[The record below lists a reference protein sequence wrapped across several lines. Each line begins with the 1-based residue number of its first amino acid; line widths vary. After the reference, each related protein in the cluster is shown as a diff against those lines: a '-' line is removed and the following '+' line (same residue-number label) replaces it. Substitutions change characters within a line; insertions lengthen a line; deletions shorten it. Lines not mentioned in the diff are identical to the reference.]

1 MSNSETL
8 NATRTSGKW
17 SGHMFG
23 IRARTL
29 GITAALALLATA
41 ACTDPTEEPVS
52 TVTGANFYNDPSAY
66 KEFLA
71 KLYVGLSVG
80 GQQGGDGGT
89 DINGIDGGFSQYMRL
104 YWELEELPTDE
115 AVIAWGDLTLPELN
129 TQGWNPSNTFV
140 NAMYDRVF
148 FQVNMANEFLRQS
161 TDAKLASRG
170 QTALEDSV
178 HMYRAEARFLR
189 ALSYWHGI
197 DLFGDIPLV
206 TENDAVGATPPPQ
219 ATRAQVYAFIVS
231 ELQAIKSQLPSP
243 SAAVYGRATGPAADM
258 LLAELYLN
266 AGVYTGTPNYAGAL
280 SEASAVIADGYSLAP
295 NYFNNFDADNNTSPE
310 IIFAVTEDG
319 IHTQTYGSTNFI
331 IHASCGNSMNPSAYG
346 VDGCWYGLR
355 MKPSAHD
362 LYTAGDTRANNFF
375 TSGQVVPITDIKNF
389 GLGIPNP
396 KFSNKTHLG
405 ATGSNP
411 SFADTDFPM
420 FRLGEA
426 YLIYAEAEV
435 RGGGGD
441 TTTALSYVNALR
453 LRAFNNDSTK
463 MVNNTQLT
471 GTVVV
476 GSDTLPFLLAE
487 RGRELMWEAHR
498 RTDLVR
504 YGMFTGG
511 SYKWA
516 WKGANAYYAGSAGD
530 STPVATP
537 SYLNLYPLP
546 VNVLVANPK
555 LKQNPGY

>member
-1 MSNSETL
+1 MFS
-8 NATRTSGKW
+8 TRVK
-17 SGHMFG
+17 
-23 IRARTL
+23 AL
-29 GITAALALLATA
+29 GLTAALAVLAAA
-41 ACTDPTEEPVS
+41 ACTDPTVAPVS
-52 TVTGANFYNDPSAY
+52 TVTGANFFNDPSSY

-71 KLYVGLSVG
+71 KIYVGLAVG
-80 GQQGGDGGT
+80 GQQGGDGST
-89 DINGIDGGFSQYMRL
+89 DIQGIDGGFSQYMRL
-104 YWELEELPTDE
+104 FWEMQELPTDE
-115 AVIAWGDLTLPELN
+115 AIIAWGDQTLPEMN
-129 TQGWNPSNTFV
+129 TQGWNAQNTFV
-140 NAMYDRVF
+140 NAMYYRVF
-148 FQVNMANEFLRQS
+148 FQINMANEFLRQS
-161 TDAKLASRG
+161 TDAKLLSRG

-189 ALSYWHGI
+189 ALSYWHAL
-197 DLFGDIPLV
+197 DFFGSIPLA
-206 TENDAVGATPPPQ
+206 TENDQIGATAPPQ
-219 ATRAQVYAFIVS
+219 ATRAQIYNYVVS
-231 ELQAIKSQLPSP
+231 ELQAIKSQLPMP
-243 SAAVYGRATGPAADM
+243 GTNVYGRATQPAADM

-280 SEASAVIADGYSLAP
+280 AEASILIGDGYTLAP
-295 NYFNNFDADNNTSPE
+295 NYFDNFAADNNTSPE
-310 IIFAVTEDG
+310 IIFSVPEDG
-319 IHTQTYGSTNFI
+319 VHTQTYGSTNFI
-331 IHASCGNSMNPSAYG
+331 IHASCGNSMNPGSYG

-362 LYTAGDTRANNFF
+362 LYAAGDTRANSFF
-375 TSGQVVPITDIKNF
+375 TSGQSVAITDIKNF
-389 GLGIPNP
+389 GMGIPNP

-463 MVNNTQLT
+463 MVNNAQLT

-498 RTDLVR
+498 RTDLIR

-511 SYKWA
+511 SYIWA
-516 WKGANAYYAGSAGD
+516 FKGASPDPGTD
-530 STPVATP
+530 SVGIATDAH
-537 SYLNLYPLP
+537 LNLYPLP
-546 VNVLVANPK
+546 TNVLFANPK